1 VVIAQG
7 PCVIYGVFAAAARDW
22 LLASDRAMRWLNRG
36 FAAACA
42 ALAGP
47 LALERA

>member
-1 VVIAQG
+1 M
-7 PCVIYGVFAAAARDW
+7 IYGVFAAAARDW
-22 LLASDRAMRWLNRG
+22 LLASDRAMRWLNRNL
-36 FAAACA
+36 AAPLA